1 MTKTTNDNADIEQSH
16 LDWTKKQ
23 GYILTCGGKAE
34 SFYTAE
40 RGFPFVETDLP
51 HYHLLKGDTHS
62 TFKDFRSSKLP
73 CSLIAGAW
81 NRPLFT
87 GGWKHSSDKEE
98 YVYNIQTNNLFID
111 FRVPRSRELVLTSK
125 ATSLDELNAY
135 ELRLYARQH
144 IFAGYTVLDNEK
156 NRPVATRHHCIDWN
170 FVGVSRPRPNKWWIE
185 VNDDDNSAWKEYAYA
200 KDDNGQHYYFEKWER
215 LEGGM
220 SEPRLA
226 LKISPSQKR
235 KSSSMNKIED
245 KEEDEKCHVQ
255 EDNGIFVLVG
265 DHFNYVT
272 SRKFSGSERS
282 YNNKTSLVDLVDE
295 AVANGDLI
303 TARSYLSIEGGHGRV
318 SNKWK
323 LDCAIPSWNEGKD
336 IQSVGDGCFVVTG
349 TDILSCS
356 VVWKGYNW
364 DVFDCSFES
373 VDELKG
379 FLAKNTTNEE

>member
-1 MTKTTNDNADIEQSH
+1 M
-16 LDWTKKQ
+16 
-23 GYILTCGGKAE
+23 
-34 SFYTAE
+34 
-40 RGFPFVETDLP
+40 P
-51 HYHLLKGDTHS
+51 
-62 TFKDFRSSKLP
+62 
-73 CSLIAGAW
+73 
-81 NRPLFT
+81 
-87 GGWKHSSDKEE
+87 
-98 YVYNIQTNNLFID
+98 
-111 FRVPRSRELVLTSK
+111 
-125 ATSLDELNAY
+125 
-135 ELRLYARQH
+135 
-144 IFAGYTVLDNEK
+144 
-156 NRPVATRHHCIDWN
+156 
-170 FVGVSRPRPNKWWIE
+170 
-185 VNDDDNSAWKEYAYA
+185 
-200 KDDNGQHYYFEKWER
+200 
-215 LEGGM
+215 
-220 SEPRLA
+220 EPRLA

-336 IQSVGDGCFVVTG
+336 IQSVGDGCLVVTG

-373 VDELKG
+373 VDELKV

>member
-125 ATSLDELNAY
+125 ATSLDELNPY

-144 IFAGYTVLDNEK
+144 IFAGYTVLDSEK
-156 NRPVATRHHCIDWN
+156 NRSVATRHHCIDWN

-200 KDDNGQHYYFEKWER
+200 TDDNGQHYYLEKWER

-220 SEPRLA
+220 PEPRLA

-336 IQSVGDGCFVVTG
+336 IQSVGDGCLVVTG